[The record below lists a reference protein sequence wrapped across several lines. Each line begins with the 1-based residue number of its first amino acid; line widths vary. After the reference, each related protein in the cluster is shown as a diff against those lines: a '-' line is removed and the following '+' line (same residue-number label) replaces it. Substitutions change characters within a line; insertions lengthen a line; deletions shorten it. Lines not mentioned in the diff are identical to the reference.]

1 MKWISFIIEIA
12 ACIISFGICTA
23 VIRAQFRP
31 RDELAWWKYLVFGI
45 TFTAVTYFEV
55 GSNLIASFIGMGIC
69 IFFAQRY
76 FEGRFASKVIS
87 VIMINVLTILISI
100 ICLYVISAFS
110 GVTMEK
116 LTMYGNSMRLIEVCV
131 MKSLCI
137 FIRICLYKNYK
148 KTERICTTGIADK
161 RDFFCLFFCCLS
173 VFYYPV
179 KTGYVTANLT
189 DSFCSN
195 NAFVSGNHSSCV
207 VALEP
212 LAKSKSR
219 TA

>member
-31 RDELAWWKYLVFGI
+31 KDELSWWKYLVFGI

-87 VIMINVLTILISI
+87 VITVSYTHLTLP
-100 ICLYVISAFS
+100 
-110 GVTMEK
+110 T
-116 LTMYGNSMRLIEVCV
+116 
-131 MKSLCI
+131 
-137 FIRICLYKNYK
+137 
-148 KTERICTTGIADK
+148 IA
-161 RDFFCLFFCCLS
+161 
-173 VFYYPV
+173 
-179 KTGYVTANLT
+179 
-189 DSFCSN
+189 
-195 NAFVSGNHSSCV
+195 
-207 VALEP
+207 
-212 LAKSKSR
+212 
-219 TA
+219 

>member
-76 FEGRFASKVIS
+76 FEGRFASKVLS
-87 VIMINVLTILISI
+87 DIMINVLTIMALCYFSI
-100 ICLYVISAFS
+100 QRSDNGKTDDVWEFDETYRGLCH
-110 GVTMEK
+110 E
-116 LTMYGNSMRLIEVCV
+116 E
-131 MKSLCI
+131 SLH
-137 FIRICLYKNYK
+137 FYRICLYKNYK

>member
-69 IFFAQRY
+69 IFFAWRY

-137 FIRICLYKNYK
+137 FIAYAYIRTK

>member
-31 RDELAWWKYLVFGI
+31 KDELSWWKYLVFGI

-69 IFFAQRY
+69 IFFARRY

-110 GVTMEK
+110 GVTM
-116 LTMYGNSMRLIEVCV
+116 
-131 MKSLCI
+131 
-137 FIRICLYKNYK
+137 
-148 KTERICTTGIADK
+148 
-161 RDFFCLFFCCLS
+161 
-173 VFYYPV
+173 
-179 KTGYVTANLT
+179 
-189 DSFCSN
+189 
-195 NAFVSGNHSSCV
+195 
-207 VALEP
+207 
-212 LAKSKSR
+212 
-219 TA
+219 

>member
-69 IFFAQRY
+69 IFFAWRY

-137 FIRICLYKNYK
+137 FIAYAYI

>member
-131 MKSLCI
+131 MKSL
-137 FIRICLYKNYK
+137 
-148 KTERICTTGIADK
+148 
-161 RDFFCLFFCCLS
+161 
-173 VFYYPV
+173 
-179 KTGYVTANLT
+179 
-189 DSFCSN
+189 
-195 NAFVSGNHSSCV
+195 
-207 VALEP
+207 
-212 LAKSKSR
+212 
-219 TA
+219 

>member
-137 FIRICLYKNYK
+137 FIAYAYIRTIKRQREFVQQELL
-148 KTERICTTGIADK
+148 ISGI
-161 RDFFCLFFCCLS
+161 FLLVFLLS
-173 VFYYPV
+173 LCFYYPV

>member
-137 FIRICLYKNYK
+137 FIAYAYIRTI

>member
-1 MKWISFIIEIA
+1 
-12 ACIISFGICTA
+12 
-23 VIRAQFRP
+23 
-31 RDELAWWKYLVFGI
+31 
-45 TFTAVTYFEV
+45 
-55 GSNLIASFIGMGIC
+55 
-69 IFFAQRY
+69 
-76 FEGRFASKVIS
+76 
-87 VIMINVLTILISI
+87 
-100 ICLYVISAFS
+100 
-110 GVTMEK
+110 MEK

-131 MKSLCI
+131 MKSLVSDSCDVSSI
-137 FIRICLYKNYK
+137 LAGCTMFRGEKYCEQRKQA
-148 KTERICTTGIADK
+148 KTLR
-161 RDFFCLFFCCLS
+161 FCLFFCCLS

>member
-1 MKWISFIIEIA
+1 M
-12 ACIISFGICTA
+12 
-23 VIRAQFRP
+23 
-31 RDELAWWKYLVFGI
+31 
-45 TFTAVTYFEV
+45 
-55 GSNLIASFIGMGIC
+55 
-69 IFFAQRY
+69 
-76 FEGRFASKVIS
+76 
-87 VIMINVLTILISI
+87 
-100 ICLYVISAFS
+100 
-110 GVTMEK
+110 
-116 LTMYGNSMRLIEVCV
+116 
-131 MKSLCI
+131 SLCYFSI
-137 FIRICLYKNYK
+137 QRSDNAKTDDVWEFDETYRGLCHEESLHFYRICLYKNYK